1 MKVHKHVKKH
11 LHKYFVPH
19 KHNDYH
25 PHLFRTASVTFILGL
40 AIFLLGIS
48 FGNSIFLSKTVL
60 GVNIATNVLVDM
72 ANESR
77 VSLGVKQLVKNE
89 KLEQAAAMKADDM
102 IQKQYFAHYAPDGT
116 TPWYFISEAGYNFE
130 YAGENLAI
138 NFNES
143 KQVNDAWMNSQ
154 FHKDNLLNTNFE
166 EIGLAAKEGVY
177 NGVNT
182 VYVVQMFGTEKKADA
197 KTFLTDK
204 FETTNLAHNEVRSND
219 PNDQVKIIQ
228 KGENTIVAQ
237 KVEKKDLQIFKTENT
252 TSTSATTS
260 VVLGTE
266 NGNNEMWGE
275 VLGVSQNNLPE
286 ATEMRGQV
294 LDKDGNVVTEAQ
306 NKYAGAWENFVF
318 NSSYYIEIFLIVLCV
333 LVLLGIVIRMF
344 VEFERQHYRHFLY
357 ALLLLFILLSLAL
370 FNYHLIPFL
379 G

>member
-19 KHNDYH
+19 EHNDYH
-25 PHLFRTASVTFILGL
+25 PHLFRTTSVTFILGL

-60 GVNIATNVLVDM
+60 GVNIATDVLIDM
-72 ANESR
+72 ANENR
-77 VSLGVKQLVKNE
+77 LAGGVRQLVKDE
-89 KLEQAAAMKADDM
+89 KLERAAAMKADDM
-102 IQKQYFAHYAPDGT
+102 IEKQYFAHYSPDGI

-182 VYVVQMFGTEKKADA
+182 VYVVQMFGTEKKMDA
-197 KTFLTDK
+197 KTYLAEK
-204 FETTNLAHNEVRSND
+204 FEPADTRPKQEVK
-219 PNDQVKIIQ
+219 VIQ
-228 KGENTIVAQ
+228 KGENTIVAKKVDKVQ
-237 KVEKKDLQIFKTENT
+237 KNE
-252 TSTSATTS
+252 
-260 VVLGTE
+260 
-266 NGNNEMWGE
+266 NEMWGE
-275 VLGVSQNNLPE
+275 VLGVSSESGTVPS
-286 ATEMRGQV
+286 EMQGQV
-294 LDKDGNVVTEAQ
+294 LDTSGNVVTRTLA
-306 NKYAGAWENFVF
+306 NKYAGTWENFVF
-318 NSSYYIEIFLIVLCV
+318 NSSYYIEILLIILCV
-333 LVLLGIVIRMF
+333 LVLVGILVRMF

-357 ALLLLFILLSLAL
+357 ALLLLFTLLSVAL
-370 FNYHLIPFL
+370 FNYHLITVF
-379 G
+379 